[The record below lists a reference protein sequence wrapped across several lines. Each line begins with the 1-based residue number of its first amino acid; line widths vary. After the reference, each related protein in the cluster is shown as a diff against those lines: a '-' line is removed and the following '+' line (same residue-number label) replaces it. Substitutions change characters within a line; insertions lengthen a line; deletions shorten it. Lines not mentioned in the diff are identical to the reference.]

1 MFDFPEPV
9 PDEELEAALTA
20 ALQFGGG
27 KITRAMSC
35 EMAGVVSEHLVTW
48 LAMEGIRAIRV
59 PQRLPLTD

>member
-1 MFDFPEPV
+1 MFNLPEPV

-20 ALQFGGG
+20 ALRSGGG

-48 LAMEGIRAIRV
+48 LAMEGIRAVRM
-59 PQRLPLTD
+59 PHRLPLTD